1 MNAVKVGLAKN
12 SSLNYIGN
20 YFSVKRF
27 KGAKIVVLSID
38 FLNRVLKTNN
48 HEVIISL

>member
-1 MNAVKVGLAKN
+1 MNAVKVGYAEN
-12 SSLNYIGN
+12 SSQNDNGN

-27 KGAKIVVLSID
+27 KGAKIVVFSID

-48 HEVIISL
+48 NEVIISL